1 MERFDTLIQK
11 FENKRETHPELATLW
26 SQYLR
31 IKKARLESVLDQGL
45 QMLDTLDTCQD
56 VPIQL
61 MAILFVLKAEM
72 DNNIT

>member
-11 FENKRETHPELATLW
+11 FENKRDTHPELATLW

-31 IKKARLESVLDQGL
+31 IKKARIESTLEQGIR
-45 QMLDTLDTCQD
+45 MLDTLDTCQD
-56 VPIQL
+56 VSIQL
-61 MAILFVLKAEM
+61 MAILFLFKAEM